1 MRAEATEIYLCKS
14 GIYFKKM
21 ETIFSCIQNKTKDKE
36 TPPPPKKKGLGG
48 MVVIKL

>member
-36 TPPPPKKKGLGG
+36 TPPPPPLKRIRGDGSN
-48 MVVIKL
+48 